1 MSRRFYVREE
11 VYADGLIPPISLR
24 CIPFFRGEGASSSFV
39 AVFLFFCVIFFSSFP
54 LSFFLLSPQRSS
66 QGDFTWH
73 SARGR
78 RRCLLLLPHSTL
90 CQNPGPR
97 LRILHRAYVA
107 DLFFLTLSSL
117 HPCLL
122 SARLRAGRFFKI
134 VRKEW
139 WIFVFFCVMEGLLR
153 KMIRKWRRRTG

>member
-90 CQNPGPR
+90 PKSRSLPENIAPSIRCR
-97 LRILHRAYVA
+97 FILP
-107 DLFFLTLSSL
+107 DTFLSSSL
-117 HPCLL
+117 PPFC
-122 SARLRAGRFFKI
+122 SPARGALFQDRAEGVVDIRF
-134 VRKEW
+134 
-139 WIFVFFCVMEGLLR
+139 LLR
-153 KMIRKWRRRTG
+153 YGGAPAKDD